1 MRKFLYGAYTALPH
15 TLSAVLILLIL
26 LPGKH
31 EGGGRLPFLVF
42 VILLEILCLI
52 KWKSFSH
59 KGIFS
64 IVFGILTL
72 WQAWTVHIAD
82 KKSFLFPPPSIV
94 LDVILVDSKLIAGSI
109 LSSTLRLLIA
119 FAASI
124 VLGVAAGLVCAKVQR
139 LHDAVMPIA
148 RIIAAIPALIYAP
161 YAVAVHADFTKAA
174 VFILITG
181 LSFPIMFNTI
191 NTVKTLDHR
200 LVVSA
205 KTLNLS
211 GVSMALYI
219 FLPYSLPSLFQTLSA
234 QVSNAFLLLI
244 GAEMMG
250 MTSGVG
256 WYVKYWSDLS
266 NYTKV
271 LAGFVIIGILV
282 SIINLGLAKIKKHIL
297 HWKL

>member
-1 MRKFLYGAYTALPH
+1 MKKIVNGFYTALPH

-26 LPGKH
+26 LPGKY
-31 EGGGRLPFLVF
+31 ECKGRIPFLIF

-52 KWKSFSH
+52 KWKSFSY

-64 IVFGILTL
+64 IVFGILAL
-72 WQAWTVHIAD
+72 WQAWAVHLAD
-82 KKSFLFPPPSIV
+82 KKSFLFPPPSNV
-94 LDVILVDSKLIAGSI
+94 LDVIIADANLIAGSI
-109 LSSTLRLLIA
+109 LSSTLRLFIS
-119 FAASI
+119 FGAAI
-124 VLGVAAGLVCAKVQR
+124 VLGVAAGLVCAKFER
-139 LHDAVMPIA
+139 LHDALMPLA
-148 RIIAAIPALIYAP
+148 RVLAAIPALIYAP
-161 YAVAVHADFTKAA
+161 YAVAVLADFTKAA
-174 VFILITG
+174 LFILITG

-211 GVSMALYI
+211 SVSMVFYI

-271 LAGFVIIGILV
+271 LAGFVIIGMLV
-282 SIINLGLAKIKKHIL
+282 SIINLGLGKIQKYVL
-297 HWKL
+297 RWV